1 VGLGPRGHAG
11 RLRRTA
17 ASARGRTCGNLAA
30 AIGAHHNSAFHLAG
44 AALRADCFAEALPVR
59 GDWRRASALVEP
71 SVCCAARPSS
81 SPRSRE
87 TGDQREKQAGT

>member
-30 AIGAHHNSAFHLAG
+30 AIGAHHNSAFHMAG
-44 AALRADCFAEALPVR
+44 AALRAACFAEARALVM
-59 GDWRRASALVEP
+59 GDWMHASALV
-71 SVCCAARPSS
+71 
-81 SPRSRE
+81 
-87 TGDQREKQAGT
+87 